1 MDTEQS
7 KSRIV
12 FTNKARCR
20 DCYRCVRVCPVKAI
34 RMENG
39 QAHVEED
46 RCIACGTC
54 IRECPQGA
62 KTFRDD
68 TSRARQIMA
77 GGGSIA
83 ASVAPSFAAV
93 FTEWERKRLP
103 SALRKLGFSYVAETA
118 IGAYHVAHKTSELVA
133 ANPTRSHV
141 CTACPAAV
149 TYVERYQPD
158 LVGYLT
164 PVCSPM
170 VAHARHIKAELG
182 PDTHVIFIGP
192 CVAKKAEAER
202 PENEAAVDCVL
213 TFRELVQWLDQE
225 GILLAEC
232 EESGFDEQ
240 PEGDARFFPLE
251 GGSLRTASLDADL
264 LATENVSVSG
274 AEAVHEALESLRN
287 DPAPVVIEPLFCPHG
302 CVGGPAIPREANL
315 YDRRREVLGYATRN
329 PGVEPGEPAPEEAL
343 EAEFTDKPLV
353 EEVEITEEKIR
364 EVLARTGKVTP
375 EDELNCTACG
385 YPTCRD
391 KAIAVLRGLAEPE
404 MCIPHMRRLAE
415 QRTDRIIETSPNGI
429 LIVDEHM
436 DILSMNP
443 AFRRMFMC
451 TEAVLGKRISYLMDP
466 DPFERLA
473 STGEDLLEM
482 TVTHERYGIV
492 CHQIL
497 YPLREEHQY
506 VGIFVNVTRGVADR
520 QKLDQ
525 LRAQTVNQAQ
535 QLLQHQITMAQQI
548 GKFLGESA
556 AQGEK
561 LVQNLMKMAG
571 EEHEPTGKEGDDWLA
586 DTYTSKS

>member
-1 MDTEQS
+1 M
-7 KSRIV
+7 
-12 FTNKARCR
+12 
-20 DCYRCVRVCPVKAI
+20 
-34 RMENG
+34 
-39 QAHVEED
+39 
-46 RCIACGTC
+46 
-54 IRECPQGA
+54 
-62 KTFRDD
+62 
-68 TSRARQIMA
+68 
-77 GGGSIA
+77 
-83 ASVAPSFAAV
+83 
-93 FTEWERKRLP
+93 
-103 SALRKLGFSYVAETA
+103 
-118 IGAYHVAHKTSELVA
+118 
-133 ANPTRSHV
+133 
-141 CTACPAAV
+141 
-149 TYVERYQPD
+149 
-158 LVGYLT
+158 
-164 PVCSPM
+164 
-170 VAHARHIKAELG
+170 
-182 PDTHVIFIGP
+182 
-192 CVAKKAEAER
+192 
-202 PENEAAVDCVL
+202 
-213 TFRELVQWLDQE
+213 
-225 GILLAEC
+225 
-232 EESGFDEQ
+232 
-240 PEGDARFFPLE
+240 
-251 GGSLRTASLDADL
+251 
-264 LATENVSVSG
+264 
-274 AEAVHEALESLRN
+274 
-287 DPAPVVIEPLFCPHG
+287 
-302 CVGGPAIPREANL
+302 GGPAIPREANL

-353 EEVEITEEKIR
+353 EGVEITEEKIR

-429 LIVDEHM
+429 VIVDEHM

-520 QKLDQ
+520 QKLDK